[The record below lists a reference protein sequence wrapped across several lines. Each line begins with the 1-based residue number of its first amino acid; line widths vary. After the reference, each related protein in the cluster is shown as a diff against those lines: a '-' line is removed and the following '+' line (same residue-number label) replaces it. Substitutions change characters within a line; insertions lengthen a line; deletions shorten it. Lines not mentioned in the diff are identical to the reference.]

1 MSRSMSVVDGM
12 AVAPGGGIGSTKG
25 RRFSAPSG
33 AFGEEST
40 IFVKRQPFT
49 QVAFDE
55 IHLKEDQDD
64 DTSLATTLKNN
75 IFCSKKRLWKIVSTY
90 LPIIKVLRYYNI
102 KESIVT
108 DIMSGITIGILH
120 IPQALA
126 FGLLTSVKVENGLYT
141 SVWPVLLYVIF
152 GTSAHVSMGTS
163 AVICIVTASVVDRQA
178 ENFKAMYEFNNATT
192 NFTTW
197 EDIPEFMDYKEN
209 ISLCV
214 AMLSGLILL
223 FMGFLRLGFI
233 TAYLSESFFNAFT
246 SGAAVHIAT
255 SQLPALL
262 GINVKRFGGA
272 FKIIY
277 TYQEIFSNITS
288 LSWQTPV
295 VALVSI
301 AILLFFKEFINEKFK
316 HKLPIPI
323 PVELLVVILAT
334 VISYVANL
342 AEEVAVVGEIP
353 GTIPPPIIPDLTG
366 FQDYFVDCFV
376 LAILI
381 FANTIAM
388 AKICAKKH
396 NYEIDDSQ
404 ELIAYGMCNFASS
417 FLKCF
422 PSAVAPPRSMIASNM
437 NTKSTLAG
445 IFVTILML
453 LVIMA
458 MSVLFEPLPKAAL
471 AAIIV
476 VALKGLFI
484 QMADCRKFWRIN
496 KFDFV
501 IWLFT
506 IFSVVFLDIDFGLG
520 IGVIVSLITVVFQT
534 QFSRGFR
541 VGRTMK
547 ESAFVE
553 HKRYKDSIES
563 NGVKIFRFQSNLYF
577 ANAEIFRNTLYKS
590 TVNPRKLL
598 KFLKKQEKNQEREE
612 KRMKKLGIEPPKKD
626 LNALSEVSIIPIT
639 SDGRKM
645 SKTSET
651 GVATNGNVKKSSS
664 QLALVTGDNPAF
676 AMDEVNLQNNG
687 VQKQTNVTLKRP
699 LSIASN
705 LTSLCDDDD
714 EVDPEDGEEF
724 VTDDKIR
731 RMRRTHHII
740 IDCSTVNYMDSS
752 GANVLGHISS
762 EYEHVN
768 IKLFLAGVAASV
780 RDTMEHAGTY
790 EKIPQHHIF
799 LELHDAVA
807 VARSKAV
814 GPLPPFLE
822 DFTYDEA
829 AEESYVTNM

>member
-1 MSRSMSVVDGM
+1 MSRSSSVVDGM
-12 AVAPGGGIGSTKG
+12 PNAPPGGKS
-25 RRFSAPSG
+25 RRFSCPSG
-33 AFGEEST
+33 AFGQENS
-40 IFVKRQPFT
+40 IFIKRQPFT
-49 QVAFDE
+49 QVEFDE
-55 IHLKEDQDD
+55 LHLKEDGDD
-64 DTSLATTLKNN
+64 DSTSIKTSLQKNLY
-75 IFCSKKRLWKIVSTY
+75 CSKKRLWKIISTY
-90 LPIIKVLRYYNI
+90 FPIIRVLRYYNI
-102 KESIVT
+102 KDNIVS
-108 DIMSGITIGILH
+108 DILAGVTIGILH

-178 ENFKAMYEFNNATT
+178 ENFKATFTFDNSTS

-209 ISLCV
+209 VSLCV

-255 SQLPALL
+255 SQVPALL
-262 GINVKRFGGA
+262 GMKIKRFGGA
-272 FKIIY
+272 FKIVY
-277 TYQEIFSNITS
+277 TYQEIFTHITEI
-288 LSWQTPV
+288 SWQTPV
-295 VALVSI
+295 IAVISI
-301 AILLFFKEFINEKFK
+301 AMLLFFKEYVNEKLK
-316 HKLPIPI
+316 NKIPIPI
-323 PVELLVVILAT
+323 PVELLVVIVAT
-334 VISYVANL
+334 IVSFAAGL
-342 AEEVAVVGEIP
+342 GEVTAIVGEIP
-353 GTIPPPIIPDLTG
+353 STIPPPVIPDLTG
-366 FQDYFVDCFV
+366 FETYFVDCFV

-422 PSAVAPPRSMIASNM
+422 PSAVAPPRSMVASTM

-445 IFVTILML
+445 FFVTALML

-458 MSVLFEPLPKAAL
+458 MSVLFEPLPKASL

-484 QMADCRKFWRIN
+484 QIGDCRKFWRIN

-506 IFSVVFLDIDFGLG
+506 IVSVVFLDIDFGLG
-520 IGVIVSLITVVFQT
+520 IGVVVSLITVVFQT
-534 QFSRGFR
+534 QFSRGYR
-541 VGRTMK
+541 VGKTVK

-553 HKRYKDSIES
+553 HKSYKDSHEIH
-563 NGVKIFRFQSNLYF
+563 GVKVFKYQSNLYF
-577 ANAEIFRNTLYKS
+577 ANAEIFRNTLYKT

-598 KFLKKQEKNQEREE
+598 KFIKKQEVKKEREE
-612 KRMKKLGIEPPKKD
+612 QRLKKLGIEPPKKES
-626 LNALSEVSIIPIT
+626 LTEVAIIPI
-639 SDGRKM
+639 SEDGRKISISSDINGVN
-645 SKTSET
+645 SKK
-651 GVATNGNVKKSSS
+651 TNSLTN
-664 QLALVTGDNPAF
+664 LVPGDNPAF
-676 AMDEVNLQNNG
+676 SMDEMNMQNNG
-687 VQKQTNVTLKRP
+687 LKPPTMIRAP
-699 LSIASN
+699 SIASTM
-705 LTSLCDDDD
+705 TSIGDDD

-724 VTDDKIR
+724 VTDEKIR
-731 RMRRTHHII
+731 RMRRIHHII
-740 IDCSTVNYMDSS
+740 IDCSTINYMDSS

-762 EYEHVN
+762 EYDHVN
-768 IKLFLAGVAASV
+768 IKLFLASV
-780 RDTMEHAGTY
+780 SADVRNTMEHAGTFD
-790 EKIPQHHIF
+790 KIPQKHVF
-799 LELHDAVA
+799 LELHDAIA
-807 VARSKAV
+807 IAKSQST
-814 GPLPPFLE
+814 GPLPTHLE